1 MAFNDGREQ
10 IIEAVG
16 PNGVRTWIIVP
27 GPANMARTQA
37 MQILE
42 QGYMVNFV
50 LPATN
55 DGIGQLRSQSHQ
67 FNQAFP
73 SGNFSPEGISKTLG
87 GAVQADTTPPP
98 PVAPPPIDN
107 NVVPTPAVLPGDFES
122 ALLVSQPQEALA
134 PDTLGMQRS
143 QYIRGLG
150 DRGIG
155 TSGIA
160 GKQRREAFDPTFNRF
175 LYETMMNPEA
185 GNFSAFNDAGTLD
198 LTGADAPSFS
208 EYTRT
213 NPLFGSGAN
222 NQAKA
227 QFAQALEASRGVN
240 PAGTRF
246 DTLAAGQ
253 QDILNPQSAAQAG
266 ILNSL
271 ANQTARAR
279 YGVGAEF
286 LGNRNYTD
294 EFFGQ
299 AKNTGTESFAE
310 FLNNRIFGSGTNPL
324 TAISG
329 G

>member
-16 PNGVRTWIIVP
+16 PNGVRTWITVP
-27 GPANMARTQA
+27 GPASMARTQA

-42 QGYMVNFV
+42 KGYFVNFV

-55 DGIGQLRSQSHQ
+55 EGIGQLRSQSPQ
-67 FNQAFP
+67 FNQTFP

-98 PVAPPPIDN
+98 SVAPLPMDN
-107 NVVPTPAVLPGDFES
+107 NVVPAVLPGDFES
-122 ALLVSQPQEALA
+122 AVLVNQPQEALA

-143 QYIRGLG
+143 QYMRGLG
-150 DRGIG
+150 ARGIG

-160 GKQRREAFDPTFNRF
+160 GKQRRDAFDPTFNRF